1 MVNCKHSG
9 SFSPFKKRVGAWL
22 NRFLKDQLISIEMV
36 MCWIED
42 WEHKL
47 VYSIHDF
54 KGLQAWL
61 LEEDILYALE
71 LTAKWNRLQALAK
84 PTTTSWFE
92 VEKWWKI
99 PRLRSGD
106 AKGIECEEGAATH
119 TGAATYNGGYNRS
132 AQLEQQR
139 KAELVTAQQRG
150 EEKMSRRKMEKS
162 QVCQGAQGMHPF
174 VHVGRWGF
182 GHLHGRF
189 RSTHTVL
196 LWHLYTLGAGAHIT
210 QYFGTCVFF

>member
-22 NRFLKDQLISIEMV
+22 NRFLKDQLISTEMV

-42 WEHKL
+42 WEHKYIAYMTSKDCKL
-47 VYSIHDF
+47 GWWKRISCMHWNW
-54 KGLQAWL
+54 LQNEIDCKHWQNL
-61 LEEDILYALE
+61 PQLPDSKL
-71 LTAKWNRLQALAK
+71 K
-84 PTTTSWFE
+84 
-92 VEKWWKI
+92 KWWKI

-139 KAELVTAQQRG
+139 KAELVIAQQRG

-196 LWHLYTLGAGAHIT
+196 LWHLYTLGVGAHIT